1 MQNGLDANLTNTTVN
16 YQMNEDEYDGGL
28 GSVPTRLTQ
37 QTGVSQTFNQ
47 ESGSQLLTDADR
59 EQTAIDQNEG
69 SPKMNVIQAYF
80 GLIKAYCAIN
90 VLLLPKAFKNG
101 GWLLS
106 PIALTVACIFEA
118 TCAIKLAQCSLFTGT
133 ISY

>member
-1 MQNGLDANLTNTTVN
+1 
-16 YQMNEDEYDGGL
+16 MNEDEYDGGL
-28 GSVPTRLTQ
+28 GSVPTRLTELPAEGLDDAERDP
-37 QTGVSQTFNQ
+37 TEIEQ
-47 ESGSQLLTDADR
+47 ED
-59 EQTAIDQNEG
+59 EG
-69 SPKMNVIQAYF
+69 SPKMNVVQAYF

-106 PIALTVACIFEA
+106 PIALIIACGFEA

-133 ISY
+133 ISYQLVVRTALGPKFHKLFMIIIAFVQF